1 MLGVLGAEFGAEME
15 PSRRKPAAADGA
27 EKKSVMDGFG
37 LTKYSHSMHTS
48 EYLIHVVLTKYSHS
62 MHTSELGHRLLKN
75 IILLIKFTHIILL
88 LEHIIFSFM
97 YSFNC
102 IHDKN

>member
-37 LTKYSHSMHTS
+37 
-48 EYLIHVVLTKYSHS
+48 LTKYSHS